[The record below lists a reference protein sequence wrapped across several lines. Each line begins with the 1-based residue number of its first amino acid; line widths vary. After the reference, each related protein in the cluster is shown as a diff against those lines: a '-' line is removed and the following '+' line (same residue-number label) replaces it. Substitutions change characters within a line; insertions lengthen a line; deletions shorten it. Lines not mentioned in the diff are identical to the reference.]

1 MASARARPSYN
12 RLVPLTILLT
22 ILTSGCVIGRVYLGS
37 EIPTDLQNKITVGAT
52 TKSDVLR
59 ICGPPDNV
67 RRQYD
72 GDVFIYR
79 YFRRNSSVLNIIE
92 PVFTRL
98 TIFSYSRV
106 QQKADSLVI
115 LFDKD
120 GVVKNFGYHEGTSE
134 ITPF

>member
-1 MASARARPSYN
+1 MASRRVRPSYSN
-12 RLVPLTILLT
+12 LVALAILLMV
-22 ILTSGCVIGRVYLGS
+22 LTCGCVIGRVYMGS
-37 EIPTDLQNKITVGAT
+37 EIPAGLQDKITVGAT
-52 TKSDVLR
+52 TKSDVLK
-59 ICGPPDNV
+59 ICGPPDTV

-106 QQKADSLVI
+106 QQNDDSLVV

-120 GVVKNFGYHEGTSE
+120 GVVKNFGYHQGTLE
-134 ITPF
+134 MTPF